1 MEENN
6 KRKPTDT
13 LEFYVGIVLIF
24 SGIFFLLS
32 KAVVRSS
39 WLTVSIGGLNVSTGL
54 VVIPLMVGVIWLC
67 YNPKSFIAKLITVFG
82 SIAVIGAI
90 MLSLRISFVT
100 TSMFDYVIMILLMA
114 AGAGTLLKAFF
125 KKE

>member
-1 MEENN
+1 
-6 KRKPTDT
+6 
-13 LEFYVGIVLIF
+13 
-24 SGIFFLLS
+24 
-32 KAVVRSS
+32 
-39 WLTVSIGGLNVSTGL
+39 
-54 VVIPLMVGVIWLC
+54 MVGVIWLC